1 MNQPSEKKGRAKDYI
16 QCYNCDGYVGKAL
29 LVEDR
34 YDNEC
39 PLCGAE
45 GLLDI

>member
-1 MNQPSEKKGRAKDYI
+1 MSDDDTRKGRARDYVR
-16 QCYNCDGYVGKAL
+16 CYNCDGYVGKGL
-29 LVEDR
+29 LREER

-45 GLLDI
+45 GLLDV